1 MAHQASED
9 RVVGDGDDVGHQPE
23 VGLVVAVEEV
33 DGGDV
38 LNTIVR
44 ISETSRIKSI
54 IARRPLWE
62 AILRKDST
70 SNDLGHNVHC
80 LV

>member
-1 MAHQASED
+1 MTHQASKD

-38 LNTIVR
+38 LHTIVR
-44 ISETSRIKSI
+44 ISETSQI
-54 IARRPLWE
+54 
-62 AILRKDST
+62 
-70 SNDLGHNVHC
+70 N
-80 LV
+80 